1 MSGCRNFFLFLI
13 DLTTYRTVTSFCFSR
28 FFTSWCYCF
37 VNDFRMACC
46 RNFFGFCFLASF
58 TGVFFLTFL
67 CTGCR
72 SDFTLFPVMSQ
83 RREKFQLFLKDFSTY
98 RTMTSFSLSIFF
110 TGRLYRFVFYHCV
123 SGRRNI
129 FLFFQNFITYRTV
142 TSLCLSTFFTGRCY
156 CLVNNCFMPGSR
168 NLLIVGISA
177 KTADHFLETF
187 FCTCTCFYN
196 VWLIRM
202 FMVWIVIII
211 NSCVV
216 NIAAR

>member
-13 DLTTYRTVTSFCFSR
+13 NLTTSGTMASFGFSR

-46 RNFFGFCFLASF
+46 RNFFGFCFVASF

-110 TGRLYRFVFYHCV
+110 TGR
-123 SGRRNI
+123 
-129 FLFFQNFITYRTV
+129 
-142 TSLCLSTFFTGRCY
+142 CY
-156 CLVNNCFMPGSR
+156 CLVNNLFMSGSR
-168 NLLIVGISA
+168 NFLFIGISA
-177 KTADHFLETF
+177 KTAYHLLEAF
-187 FCTCTCFYN
+187 FCTCACFYDM
-196 VWLIRM
+196 WFIRM